1 MKKPE
6 MILFDFGHTLCYEE
20 GFDVEKGFAAVMEHA
35 VSNPLGITVGQLSER
50 NEMMFGY
57 LDKRV
62 HDVDIELHHHIY
74 FRALFESLRLEF
86 DVPYSE
92 LELIQWEASSPQEMM
107 PGAGRLIDYLNEKE
121 YRTAV
126 VSNMSYSGE
135 ALAHRVN
142 ELLPRNKFEFI
153 LASSEYGWRKPNRFL
168 FDVALAKAGVP
179 AENIWFCG
187 DSAFADVGGA
197 AGVGMIPVWVDSPRY
212 CYYRQKEKKPDCEYL
227 YVRSLDEMITLLESA
242 DGR

>member
-6 MILFDFGHTLCYEE
+6 MILFDYGHTLSFEG
-20 GFDVEKGFAAVMEHA
+20 GFDVEKGFTAVMEHA
-35 VSNPLGITVGQLSER
+35 VANPLGVTVEQLSER
-50 NEMMFGY
+50 NEAMFGY

-62 HDVDIELHHHIY
+62 HDVDIELHHSIY

-86 DVPYSE
+86 DLPYSE
-92 LELIQWEASSPQEMM
+92 LELIQWEASAPQEPM
-107 PGAGRLIDYLNEKE
+107 PGAERFIDYLNDKGF
-121 YRTAV
+121 RTGV

-135 ALAHRVN
+135 TLRRRAN
-142 ELLPRNKFEFI
+142 DLLPRNRFEFI

-187 DSAFADVGGA
+187 DSAFADVTGA
-197 AGVGMIPVWVDSPRY
+197 VGVGMMPVWVDSPKF
-212 CYYRQKEKKPDCEYL
+212 CYYRQKEKKPDCEYIHI
-227 YVRSLDEMITLLESA
+227 RSLDEMITLLESA
-242 DGR
+242 EER